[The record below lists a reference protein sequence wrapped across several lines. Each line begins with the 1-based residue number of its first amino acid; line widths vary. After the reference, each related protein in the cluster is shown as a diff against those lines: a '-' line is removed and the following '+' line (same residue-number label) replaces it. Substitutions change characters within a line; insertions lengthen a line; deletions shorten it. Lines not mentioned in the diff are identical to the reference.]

1 MSIDDMIDYIFG
13 LNQKM
18 ENQFDE
24 MDETV
29 EKIEKFDQI
38 DEKDRFSG
46 NRLNGD
52 RFRPKTTS
60 TPRTTLP
67 ERTTT
72 LPQFARASEKVSS
85 VMYHQQWNMEDM
97 CPENRNMMACCATDS
112 PCCKFSGGKYNFN
125 KFRNS
130 QITRGNLASNSL
142 GSMSFGSPNSIK
154 LPPIQFPT
162 GASSG
167 SNLFSGALQSRIVGG
182 TISKSDLRKHMAYI
196 QYQGEVTP
204 FCGGTLIHSRWVL
217 TAAHCLLDY
226 CQNNPNRM
234 RPYDLVVRLG
244 KWRKTNQFRDPY
256 EVVRGVSQVVCHGS
270 QCRSDRTQPR
280 LNDLGLL
287 KLSGDV
293 QFNEFIAPAPMP
305 EMFTEPVLS
314 KKCVTLG
321 WGSVQEDG
329 TGDADYLKE
338 AEMKLWS
345 NRQCNQ
351 RDWRD
356 CSIRSCMMCAGEK
369 NNRPCKGDSGGPLL
383 CPHDGDANTFV
394 LHGVY
399 SYGRCAMV
407 DQKPAVYSR
416 VSFYMEWVVETLEA
430 DGAI

>member
-1 MSIDDMIDYIFG
+1 MSIFWSKTHFHYI
-13 LNQKM
+13 
-18 ENQFDE
+18 
-24 MDETV
+24 
-29 EKIEKFDQI
+29 
-38 DEKDRFSG
+38 
-46 NRLNGD
+46 
-52 RFRPKTTS
+52 
-60 TPRTTLP
+60 
-67 ERTTT
+67 
-72 LPQFARASEKVSS
+72 
-85 VMYHQQWNMEDM
+85 
-97 CPENRNMMACCATDS
+97 
-112 PCCKFSGGKYNFN
+112 
-125 KFRNS
+125 
-130 QITRGNLASNSL
+130 
-142 GSMSFGSPNSIK
+142 GSMSFGSRNSIK

-329 TGDADYLKE
+329 TGDADYSAFE
-338 AEMKLWS
+338 
-345 NRQCNQ
+345 C
-351 RDWRD
+351 
-356 CSIRSCMMCAGEK
+356 G
-369 NNRPCKGDSGGPLL
+369 
-383 CPHDGDANTFV
+383 F
-394 LHGVY
+394 
-399 SYGRCAMV
+399 
-407 DQKPAVYSR
+407 
-416 VSFYMEWVVETLEA
+416 
-430 DGAI
+430 